1 MKMKRF
7 QRLLAFVLVLCM
19 VIPMLPKITLPVTA
33 AGTTT
38 EDPVIV
44 IAGSDFQNKSG
55 DTAGAAAVTKFLTS
69 IKNNGGYSAVD
80 GFLFAGDYSYGTTTT
95 ASVSALKGAINGV
108 YAGLADSQNAV
119 FVQGNHDAASMTTD
133 GTLSASGAR
142 DAEDYGVYVINEK
155 DYMRYNSDEETI
167 KNTAAALQTYLD
179 NKANYDK
186 PIFVVSHLPLHYN
199 MRTKNDGDGRYAH
212 YIFDVLNNAGAKGL
226 NIIFLFGHNHSNGWD
241 DYLGGSA
248 VYLAKGDSIN
258 IAQGEKDSF
267 EVKTLNFTYMN
278 AGYVGYY
285 NQENTGAETD
295 LTMTVFEIRGN
306 EVTIFRYTESGLHD
320 LKSKGVTNTLKNE
333 TGYDPN
339 TRVYK
344 SGQLAQ
350 PGGVLTDAG
359 VTVAAP
365 GVTALSV
372 KKGNV
377 SQLPDGYKAYQT
389 FDITAKGFT
398 RGNTALVTLPV
409 DSSFDPGLPAV
420 VIDHT
425 MNRVIPV
432 QIANGNVVFTTDHF
446 SLYTVAQ
453 ANVETV
459 SATGILPTLKRVT
472 DGVLKEGVAY
482 VISDY
487 AWNDAVLTTKVGDY
501 SGSSKYKGFVL
512 EGTPT
517 PDSTKWYIK
526 DGYIVHGS
534 ADSNEYLW
542 IYYDS
547 ALFSGFSGYA
557 TLGAFDS
564 NKCAKPLH
572 MSDDDFNI
580 TSTNKYLLNRRG
592 GGNNNVAT
600 AYQQSTTYAGSMW
613 HFDEV
618 VEEQEVVFSV
628 TPVQNVVRAGGEI
641 ALVPSVQS
649 GETIL
654 SDYSITWDTSDSSI
668 ATVSAGGVVTGY
680 KAGQVYIRATLTAV
694 DGVSTSAP
702 ITVQMLIT
710 VTNVSKTDTSITA
723 ATHIANQEIVQDI
736 PEAGNVYLIKFL
748 HYGSPY
754 VSDNVMKPG
763 DEGYNGHNN
772 ITGLQALDDAPLY
785 GGVWYYDGTNVYS
798 GTTKDTNKYMITDGT
813 NVMIGTASQGT
824 PFTVD
829 KSSYELWPFMRAGT
843 KQINLYGGEGYNV
856 VGVYNASSYMCF
868 MKVIPSREVALS
880 VSPNRSTLHPEE
892 VLALTPTV
900 SVNGSTVGGNTI
912 KWTSSD
918 TSVATV
924 DANGKVTAVSG
935 GNVVITA
942 TLTAANGTDL
952 GTTIA
957 AEIPIQVVSVTTDNN
972 VITASVVMSEQLER
986 VTTLEQGVPYV
997 ITAKTSGWV
1006 LTGNVVTG
1014 NYNSV
1019 VGLGLTPYNDSS
1031 HVWYYNGTNLLY
1043 GQATGGTNYL
1053 TIDNTSNV
1061 LMGTYDEATACDSV
1075 FLNTDNKSFTIA
1087 NTHLSSIYKYVNQYG
1102 GPQCTAAHGF
1112 SSTGSENN
1120 GSAWYFYSIGAKRT
1134 AALSVKPASS
1144 GVLVNHQLT
1153 LTPTITLN
1161 EEEQTK
1167 YTLKWS
1173 SSDTSIATVYKGKV
1187 TGLKNGNVTIT
1198 ATLTDI
1204 NGEKL
1209 ETPIHVDIQVE
1220 VYGIQSISI
1229 SRKEG
1234 TIPQRASV
1242 NAKLDEKLT
1251 ITYANG
1257 VTETVPVTVGMLTDG
1272 AGEPVDTS
1280 VAGTHA
1286 PLTVTYKGNRV
1297 CNDFTL
1303 NVSKLV
1309 FDDYPEYPKAGSV
1322 SVNKTGSGIN
1332 FNSSGVAQIE
1342 LSATGVP
1349 SKKGADVIIMLDTS
1363 SSMTNTVGT
1372 TTITRMQVLT
1382 ESLNNLLTRLQANG
1396 ADGQPMDIKVA
1407 VADFNGYYHDEDGD
1421 YYINPND
1428 TTVNNST
1435 RIYSNSDQIYTGT
1448 HSPTAGAFV
1457 DVHELGSNPFNCDG
1471 YTGET
1476 AKKYHLGWYYGTNYD
1491 YAFDTIYQ
1499 MGEAIRD
1506 YNAEMGLDRDLFV
1519 VFMSD
1524 GAPFQYNYFSSQSNE
1539 TGSSYWNDWLQGTF
1553 TDEMYAT
1560 NANRTYYNNKGQ
1572 HWMAEAIKGDRNID
1586 YPVIRK
1592 NDERDTDGDN
1602 WIEVAGLGATMYSI
1616 GFCLAVDNKVTVD
1629 SMDAVIQNAASAP
1642 EYYFRADSAPELT
1655 DAFNMI
1661 TNEIFYAATD
1671 AYYLDTMGQHF
1682 DLQIGDR
1689 QCLDGTTIKPV
1700 IEYRSYEIYTQQD
1713 VENGLCTV
1721 DQVGQ
1726 RKTDTNGDYI
1736 YKLMEKVTFNATGT
1750 EAYSNVIGSGTNILK
1765 SGVICA
1771 NTFWY
1776 NTTNQAKNITLADGT
1791 VFSLPAETFYW
1802 KLGTISTTE
1811 LTLSYYVYLTGSL
1824 EGLRN
1829 AGVYDTNEYAELF
1842 YTNYLGNPC
1851 SKEVP
1856 TPKLPWN
1863 KASVGYGF
1871 YLVDKNGN
1879 PIVNQSTGQTGSFQN
1894 AVKITQP
1901 IYDEFLW
1908 NEGAQT
1914 LIAST
1919 LKNGVLPD
1927 GYVLFDNGAKY
1938 EVKLNSDGSGYYIIY
1953 TGSNGKQTT
1962 YVAGVTTN
1970 AVTGGSTS
1978 GDKTT
1983 TTDYTTANTV
1993 VWFGVVANIGCVPDT
2008 VVIDFGLPVDIHPL
2022 VNDIMMT
2029 TGNTVLAGI
2038 GINPTAP
2045 TSPTQ
2050 QLAAGFVGLSELL
2063 TVPFGTAQI
2072 TNNGEDNVGDAVV
2085 RYILGT
2091 MDMNK
2096 ESTFS
2101 YASYYT
2107 GTVGTNGYY
2116 YSTITVIPATTIY
2129 YEDTFVDYHTYLY
2142 IADTWYMDDDAN
2154 FRGTTAQELTN
2165 QWTPDGTA
2173 LDKTQAEDRP
2183 GSFNFSSIDANN
2195 IYGFDGSYKNL
2206 TKHSM
2211 GAAMKFTATSAAN
2224 SGKKT
2229 YTNANGVKLKNVDMN
2244 GTYTKVYGTAE
2255 FTFSG
2260 TGFDV
2265 ISVTNSDTGFIVV
2278 QVFAVDKNGN
2288 VATTPTKVAMVDTYY
2303 GYEWKKIDTNNDG
2316 TPDTFAWVP
2325 ATNAS
2330 GALYQVPVIKIEGM
2344 TYGKYKAVI
2353 TISHDDYLDHKDDGK
2368 HQYDFYLDAIR
2379 IYDPADDGAGNQT
2392 IQNAYKADG
2401 ECWPDYFELRNMVI
2415 TADTFDN
2422 LGETDEINGIVFID
2436 GNGTLQDSNSSKV
2449 DPVTGKAYAVSD
2461 YANFG
2466 PNNELY
2472 LAPGQTIA
2480 FSLNVDTDINNDGVE
2495 DLAAIHLALK
2505 TVGGGMAKTK
2515 IHNPVNK
2522 NVPYSNLTTSTDLYY
2537 DITVLNGKNVMISNA
2552 SDSSAIVSITNIKVT
2567 YKIAHEDVEGIV
2579 PEQPTQT
2586 GSIFKSSR
2594 NLVEQTL
2601 SALTYVESDD
2611 TETPV
2616 VPGEGELNP
2625 GTGDVS
2631 QLAMLT
2637 LMMLFAVTA
2646 LAALMIF
2653 RRKIER

>member
-1 MKMKRF
+1 MKTKRF

-69 IKNNGGYSAVD
+69 IKNNGGYSAVN
-80 GFLFAGDYSYGTTTT
+80 GFLFAGDYSHGTTTT

-119 FVQGNHDAASMTTD
+119 FVQGNHDADSMTTD

-155 DYMRYNSDEETI
+155 DYMWYNSDEETV

-267 EVKTLNFTYMN
+267 DVETLNFTYMN

-320 LKSKGVTNTLKNE
+320 LKSKGVTNSFKNE

-377 SQLPDGYKAYQT
+377 SQLPNGYKAYQT
-389 FDITAKGFT
+389 YDITAKSFT

-420 VIDHT
+420 VIDHE

-459 SATGILPTLKRVT
+459 SASGTIAEYVPQQVTELVAETYYVVSAYLTGWMLTGTITTNLKGNNALYLADVHPAAGDRWYYDGTHLRHGDNENGYLMLSTDRAYLGGLNNTDSKRLVTEIYLNDDNATFTLKRPNSQPYYLNQFGGAGYPHAAGYTDDGNASTGSRWIFYTLMDADVT
-472 DGVLKEGVAY
+472 
-482 VISDY
+482 
-487 AWNDAVLTTKVGDY
+487 
-501 SGSSKYKGFVL
+501 
-512 EGTPT
+512 
-517 PDSTKWYIK
+517 
-526 DGYIVHGS
+526 
-534 ADSNEYLW
+534 
-542 IYYDS
+542 
-547 ALFSGFSGYA
+547 
-557 TLGAFDS
+557 
-564 NKCAKPLH
+564 
-572 MSDDDFNI
+572 
-580 TSTNKYLLNRRG
+580 
-592 GGNNNVAT
+592 
-600 AYQQSTTYAGSMW
+600 
-613 HFDEV
+613 
-618 VEEQEVVFSV
+618 FSV
-628 TPVQNVVRAGGEI
+628 TPAMNVVSAGHSMAMCPDVVTGGN
-641 ALVPSVQS
+641 SV
-649 GETIL
+649 
-654 SDYSITWDTSDSSI
+654 SDYTINWGTSDSSI
-668 ATVSAGGVVTGY
+668 ASVDENGIVTGH
-680 KAGQVYIRATLTAV
+680 KAGQTYITATLTAV

-702 ITVQMLIT
+702 ITVETKIT
-710 VTNVSKTDTSITA
+710 VTSVSKGTDSVTASTVLSLLGNAATITA
-723 ATHIANQEIVQDI
+723 GV
-736 PEAGNVYLIKFL
+736 PSG
-748 HYGSPY
+748 PY
-754 VSDNVMKPG
+754 VVFSYDGSTAKTYDVLTGIKG
-763 DEGYNGHNN
+763 VQSSHC
-772 ITGLQALDDAPLY
+772 TGLGMVSENDFSHL
-785 GGVWYYDGTNVYS
+785 WYYDGTHLLYGSPDGSDNYLAYVNGQVTLAENKTGVMLFDQVLQYS
-798 GTTKDTNKYMITDGT
+798 GTRYY
-813 NVMIGTASQGT
+813 VASTQ
-824 PFTVD
+824 F
-829 KSSYELWPFMRAGT
+829 AGHLNQ
-843 KQINLYGGEGYNV
+843 KGGVGNSA
-856 VGVYNASSYMCF
+856 VGVFTNNSPYFSQWVFVTAYADAEF
-868 MKVIPSREVALS
+868 ALS

-912 KWTSSD
+912 TWTSSD

-997 ITAKTSGWV
+997 ITNKSSGWV

-1014 NYNSV
+1014 NYKSV
-1019 VGLGLTPYNDSS
+1019 VGLGLAAYNDSS

-1075 FLNTDNKSFTIA
+1075 FLNTDNESFTIT
-1087 NTHLSSIYKYVNQYG
+1087 NTHLSVANKYVNQYG

-1144 GVLVNHQLT
+1144 GVLINHQLT
-1153 LTPTITLN
+1153 LNPTITLDGDS
-1161 EEEQTK
+1161 QTN
-1167 YTLKWS
+1167 YTLKWA
-1173 SSDTSIATVYKGKV
+1173 SSDTSIATVSKGRV
-1187 TGLKNGNVTIT
+1187 TGLRSGNVTIT
-1198 ATLTDI
+1198 ATLTAI

-1220 VYGIQSISI
+1220 VYGIESISL

-1363 SSMTNTVGT
+1363 SSMTNKVGT

-1448 HSPTAGAFV
+1448 HLPTAGAFV
-1457 DVHELGSNPFNCDG
+1457 DVHDLGSNPFNCDG

-1476 AKKYHLGWYYGTNYD
+1476 TKKYHLGWYFGTNYD

-1499 MGEAIRD
+1499 MGEAIHD

-1524 GAPFQYNYFSSQSNE
+1524 GAPFQYNYFSSQSDKD
-1539 TGSSYWNDWLQGTF
+1539 GSVYWNNWLQGTF

-1560 NANRTYYNNKGQ
+1560 NANRTYYNDKGQ
-1572 HWMAEAIKGDRNID
+1572 HWMAEAIKGDRNSG

-1616 GFCLAVDNKVTVD
+1616 GFCLAVDNNVTVD

-1642 EYYFRADSAPELT
+1642 EYYFRADSASELT

-1689 QCLDGTTIKPV
+1689 KCLDGTTIMPV

-1713 VENGLCTV
+1713 VDDGLCTI

-1726 RKTDTNGDYI
+1726 RKTDINGNYI
-1736 YKLMEKVTFNATGT
+1736 YKMMEKVTFNTSGT
-1750 EAYSNVIGSGTNILK
+1750 EAYSYVIGSSTNILK
-1765 SGVICA
+1765 NGVIYA

-1776 NTTNQAKNITLADGT
+1776 NTTNKAVNITLADGT

-1829 AGVYDTNEYAELF
+1829 AGVYDTNEHAELF

-1871 YLVDKNGN
+1871 YLVDKDGN
-1879 PIVNQSTGQTGSFQN
+1879 PIVNQSTGQTGSFMN

-1901 IYDEFLW
+1901 MYDEFLW

-1914 LIAST
+1914 LIASA

-1927 GYVLFDNGAKY
+1927 GYLLFDNGAKY
-1938 EVKLNSDGSGYYIIY
+1938 EVKLNSDGSGHYIIY
-1953 TGSNGKQTT
+1953 TESNGKQTT

-1970 AVTGGSTS
+1970 AVTGGSTA
-1978 GDKTT
+1978 GDRTD
-1983 TTDYTTANTV
+1983 TTDYATASTV

-2038 GINPTAP
+2038 GINQTAP
-2045 TSPTQ
+2045 ASPTQ
-2050 QLAAGFVGLSELL
+2050 QLASGFVGLNELM
-2063 TVPFGTAQI
+2063 TVPFGQAKI
-2072 TNNGEDNVGDAVV
+2072 TNTGEDDVYDAAV

-2096 ESTFS
+2096 ESVFS
-2101 YASYYT
+2101 YAAYYT

-2116 YSTITVIPATTIY
+2116 YSTITVIPATSIY
-2129 YEDTFVDYHTYLY
+2129 FEDTFVDYHTYQY
-2142 IADTWYMDDDAN
+2142 ISDTMYMENDIN
-2154 FRGTTAQELTN
+2154 FRGTNAQVLEDK
-2165 QWTPDGTA
+2165 WAPDETA

-2183 GSFNFSSIDANN
+2183 GSFNFSSIDANK
-2195 IYGFDGSYKNL
+2195 IYGFDDSYKNL
-2206 TKHSM
+2206 TKYSM
-2211 GAAMKFTATSAAN
+2211 GSAMKFTATSSAN

-2229 YTNANGVKLKNVDMN
+2229 YTNANGVQLNNVDMA

-2265 ISVTNSDTGFIVV
+2265 ISVTSSDTGFIVV
-2278 QVFAVDKNGN
+2278 QVFAVDDNGN
-2288 VATTPTKVAMVDTYY
+2288 VATTPTKTAMVDTYY
-2303 GYEWKKIDTNNDG
+2303 GYVWQKIDTDNDG

-2325 ATNAS
+2325 DQNAN

-2379 IYDPADDGAGNQT
+2379 IYDPADDGTDNT
-2392 IQNAYKADG
+2392 VIQNAYKADG

-2415 TADTFDN
+2415 AANTFDH
-2422 LGETDEINGIVFID
+2422 LGEDDVINGIVFID
-2436 GNGTLQDSNSSKV
+2436 GNGQLTNDSSSQV
-2449 DPVTGKAYAVSD
+2449 DPVTGKTYAVSD

-2480 FSLNVDTDINNDGVE
+2480 FLLDVDKDINDDGVE
-2495 DLAAIHLALK
+2495 DLAAIHIALK
-2505 TVGGGMAKTK
+2505 TVGGGVAKTK
-2515 IHNPVNK
+2515 IHNPANTA
-2522 NVPYSNLTTSTDLYY
+2522 VPYSNMSTSTDLYY
-2537 DITVLNGKNVMISNA
+2537 DISVLNGKDVMISN
-2552 SDSSAIVSITNIKVT
+2552 SDESGAIVSITNIKVT

-2579 PEQPTQT
+2579 PDGSVQSLNFFKVSRQT
-2586 GSIFKSSR
+2586 VK
-2594 NLVEQTL
+2594 QTMK
-2601 SALTYVESDD
+2601 ALTAVQTDD
-2611 TETPV
+2611 PVQTPE
-2616 VPGEGELNP
+2616 VPGEGDSNP
-2625 GTGDVS
+2625 QTGDTVELFVMMIS
-2631 QLAMLT
+2631 MLLT
-2637 LMMLFAVTA
+2637 CAVA
-2646 LAALMIF
+2646 VLLLV
-2653 RRKIER
+2653 RRKNAM

>member
-1 MKMKRF
+1 M
-7 QRLLAFVLVLCM
+7 
-19 VIPMLPKITLPVTA
+19 
-33 AGTTT
+33 
-38 EDPVIV
+38 
-44 IAGSDFQNKSG
+44 
-55 DTAGAAAVTKFLTS
+55 
-69 IKNNGGYSAVD
+69 
-80 GFLFAGDYSYGTTTT
+80 
-95 ASVSALKGAINGV
+95 
-108 YAGLADSQNAV
+108 
-119 FVQGNHDAASMTTD
+119 
-133 GTLSASGAR
+133 
-142 DAEDYGVYVINEK
+142 
-155 DYMRYNSDEETI
+155 
-167 KNTAAALQTYLD
+167 
-179 NKANYDK
+179 
-186 PIFVVSHLPLHYN
+186 
-199 MRTKNDGDGRYAH
+199 
-212 YIFDVLNNAGAKGL
+212 
-226 NIIFLFGHNHSNGWD
+226 
-241 DYLGGSA
+241 
-248 VYLAKGDSIN
+248 
-258 IAQGEKDSF
+258 
-267 EVKTLNFTYMN
+267 
-278 AGYVGYY
+278 
-285 NQENTGAETD
+285 
-295 LTMTVFEIRGN
+295 
-306 EVTIFRYTESGLHD
+306 
-320 LKSKGVTNTLKNE
+320 
-333 TGYDPN
+333 
-339 TRVYK
+339 
-344 SGQLAQ
+344 
-350 PGGVLTDAG
+350 
-359 VTVAAP
+359 
-365 GVTALSV
+365 
-372 KKGNV
+372 
-377 SQLPDGYKAYQT
+377 
-389 FDITAKGFT
+389 
-398 RGNTALVTLPV
+398 TLPV

-420 VIDHT
+420 VIDHE

-453 ANVETV
+453 ADVETV

-482 VISDY
+482 IISDF

-501 SGSSKYKGFVL
+501 SGSSGKYKGFVL

-564 NKCAKPLH
+564 NKCAKPLY
-572 MSDDDFNI
+572 MSGDDFNI
-580 TSTNKYLLNRRG
+580 TSTNNYLLNRRG
-592 GGNNNVAT
+592 GGNNNNVAT
-600 AYQQSTTYAGSMW
+600 AYQYPTTYTGSMW

-702 ITVQMLIT
+702 ITVETKIT
-710 VTNVSKTDTSITA
+710 VTSVSKDADSVTASAVLNADAIKVSAPEVGVPYLIVARDGSNLGGWLTGVTLAPGAEGYKGYTNVSGLGTT
-723 ATHIANQEIVQDI
+723 
-736 PEAGNVYLIKFL
+736 PEMDFNHL
-748 HYGSPY
+748 
-754 VSDNVMKPG
+754 
-763 DEGYNGHNN
+763 
-772 ITGLQALDDAPLY
+772 
-785 GGVWYYDGTNVYS
+785 WYYDGTNLLYGS
-798 GTTKDTNKYMITDGT
+798 PTGT
-813 NVMIGTASQGT
+813 NNYLIHDGSKITLGSLNSGNAFDKIEKYDANSTSYCIGGT
-824 PFTVD
+824 NITGYVN
-829 KSSYELWPFMRAGT
+829 
-843 KQINLYGGEGYNV
+843 QYGGSSYNV
-856 VGVYNASSYMCF
+856 VTLYSTAYYSRWYF
-868 MKVIPSREVALS
+868 YEYIPEREVALS

-912 KWTSSD
+912 TWTSSD

-942 TLTAANGTDL
+942 ALTAAEGTEL

-972 VITASVVMSEQLER
+972 VITASVVMSGQLER

-997 ITAKTSGWV
+997 ITNKSSGWV
-1006 LTGNVVTG
+1006 LTGNVVSG

-1019 VGLGLTPYNDSS
+1019 VGLGLAAYNDFS

-1053 TIDNTSNV
+1053 TIDSSSNV

-1075 FLNTDNKSFTIA
+1075 FLNTDNESFTITNNQLSVA
-1087 NTHLSSIYKYVNQYG
+1087 NKYVNQYG
-1102 GPQCTAAHGF
+1102 GSQCTAAHGY
-1112 SSTGSENN
+1112 SSTGSKNS

-1144 GVLVNHQLT
+1144 GVLINHQLT
-1153 LTPTITLN
+1153 LNPTITLDGDS
-1161 EEEQTK
+1161 QTN
-1167 YTLKWS
+1167 YTLKWA
-1173 SSDTSIATVYKGKV
+1173 SSDTSIATVSKGRV
-1187 TGLKNGNVTIT
+1187 TGLRSGNVTIT
-1198 ATLTDI
+1198 ATLTAI

-1220 VYGIQSISI
+1220 VYGIESISI

-1297 CNDFTL
+1297 CDDFTL

-1448 HSPTAGAFV
+1448 HLPTAEAFV

-1499 MGEAIRD
+1499 MGEAIHD

-1539 TGSSYWNDWLQGTF
+1539 DGSVYWNDWLQGTF

-1602 WIEVAGLGATMYSI
+1602 WIKVAGLGATMYSI
-1616 GFCLAVDNKVTVD
+1616 GFCLAVDNNVTVD

-1642 EYYFRADSAPELT
+1642 EYYFRADSASELT

-1689 QCLDGTTIKPV
+1689 QCLDETTIMPV

-1713 VENGLCTV
+1713 VDDGLCTI

-1726 RKTDTNGDYI
+1726 RKTDINGNYI
-1736 YKLMEKVTFNATGT
+1736 YKMMEKVTFNTSGT
-1750 EAYSNVIGSGTNILK
+1750 EAYSNVIGSSTNILK
-1765 SGVICA
+1765 NGVIYA

-1776 NTTNQAKNITLADGT
+1776 NTTNKAVNITLADGT

-1829 AGVYDTNEYAELF
+1829 AGVYDTNEHAELF

-1851 SKEVP
+1851 SKEVH

-1871 YLVDKNGN
+1871 YLVDKDGN
-1879 PIVNQSTGQTGSFQN
+1879 PIVNQSTGQTGSFMN

-1901 IYDEFLW
+1901 MYDEFLW

-1914 LIAST
+1914 LIASA

-1927 GYVLFDNGAKY
+1927 GYLLFDNGAKY
-1938 EVKLNSDGSGYYIIY
+1938 EVKLNSDGSGHYIIY
-1953 TGSNGKQTT
+1953 TESNGKQTT

-1970 AVTGGSTS
+1970 AVTGGSTA
-1978 GDKTT
+1978 GDRTD
-1983 TTDYTTANTV
+1983 TTDYATASTV

-2038 GINPTAP
+2038 GINQTAP
-2045 TSPTQ
+2045 ASPTQ
-2050 QLAAGFVGLSELL
+2050 QLASGFVGLNELM
-2063 TVPFGTAQI
+2063 TVPFGQAKI
-2072 TNNGEDNVGDAVV
+2072 TNTGEDDVYDAAV

-2096 ESTFS
+2096 ESVFS
-2101 YASYYT
+2101 YAAYYT

-2116 YSTITVIPATTIY
+2116 YSTITVIPATSIY
-2129 YEDTFVDYHTYLY
+2129 FEDTFVDYHTYQY
-2142 IADTWYMDDDAN
+2142 ISDTMYMEDDIN
-2154 FRGTTAQELTN
+2154 FRGTNAQVLDDK
-2165 QWTPDGTA
+2165 WAPDETA

-2183 GSFNFSSIDANN
+2183 GSFNFSSIDANK
-2195 IYGFDGSYKNL
+2195 IYGFDDSYKNL
-2206 TKHSM
+2206 TKYSM
-2211 GAAMKFTATSAAN
+2211 GSAMKFTATSSAN

-2229 YTNANGVKLKNVDMN
+2229 YTNANGVQLNNVDMA

-2265 ISVTNSDTGFIVV
+2265 ISVTSSDTGFIVV
-2278 QVFAVDKNGN
+2278 QVFAVDDNGN
-2288 VATTPTKVAMVDTYY
+2288 VATTPTKTAMVDTYY
-2303 GYEWKKIDTNNDG
+2303 GYVWQKIDTDNDG

-2325 ATNAS
+2325 DQNAN

-2379 IYDPADDGAGNQT
+2379 IYDPADDGTDNT
-2392 IQNAYKADG
+2392 VIQNAYKADG

-2415 TADTFDN
+2415 AANTFDH
-2422 LGETDEINGIVFID
+2422 LGEDDVINGIVFID
-2436 GNGTLQDSNSSKV
+2436 GNGQLTNDSSSQV
-2449 DPVTGKAYAVSD
+2449 DPVTGKTYAVSD

-2480 FSLNVDTDINNDGVE
+2480 FLLDVDKDINDDGVE
-2495 DLAAIHLALK
+2495 DLAAIHIALK
-2505 TVGGGMAKTK
+2505 TVGGGAAKTK
-2515 IHNPVNK
+2515 IHNPANTA
-2522 NVPYSNLTTSTDLYY
+2522 VPYSNMSTSTDLYY
-2537 DITVLNGKNVMISNA
+2537 DISVLNGKDVMISN
-2552 SDSSAIVSITNIKVT
+2552 SDESGAIVSITNIKVT

-2579 PEQPTQT
+2579 PDGSVQSLNFFKVSRQT
-2586 GSIFKSSR
+2586 VK
-2594 NLVEQTL
+2594 QAMK
-2601 SALTYVESDD
+2601 ALTAVQTDD
-2611 TETPV
+2611 PVQTPE
-2616 VPGEGELNP
+2616 VPGEGDSNP
-2625 GTGDVS
+2625 QTGDTVELFVMMIS
-2631 QLAMLT
+2631 MLLT
-2637 LMMLFAVTA
+2637 CAVA
-2646 LAALMIF
+2646 VLLLV
-2653 RRKIER
+2653 RRKNAM